1 MKRDKKSKKKDTDFV
16 YVFSDEKLDEFRHM
30 SVRQRLQ
37 WIEEANAFI
46 NKMIGLKKR
55 ALFDKRFEG
64 LGKK

>member
-1 MKRDKKSKKKDTDFV
+1 MKTGKKSRKKDDDFV
-16 YVFSDEKLDEFRHM
+16 YVFSEEKLDEFKHM

-37 WIEEANAFI
+37 WLEDANVFI
-46 NKMIGLKKR
+46 NKTIGLKKR